1 MQRNDLAEKKKVI
14 IDGEEIP
21 GLVNFAEIPL
31 EKGQLEVPEF
41 SKIRRIQNGISTV
54 PAIEMTYKI
63 ARDTNTLQFFRDW
76 YFLNQE
82 KDVTVIRTDAAGT
95 EFARTLLPSCECVRY
110 AEPAFDAASPTYA
123 QVMVTVAPWDVVPI
137 DASA

>member
-1 MQRNDLAEKKKVI
+1 MQRNDLAEKKRVTF
-14 IDGEEIP
+14 DGEEIP
-21 GLVNFAEIPL
+21 GLVNIQEITL

-41 SKIRRIQNGISTV
+41 SRIRRIQNGITTI

-63 ARDTNTLQFFRDW
+63 ARDTNTLDFFKTW
-76 YFLNQE
+76 YFENEE

-110 AEPAFDAASPTYA
+110 QEPAFDAANPTYA
-123 QVMVTVAPWDVVPI
+123 QVSITVAPWDVLPI
-137 DASA
+137 SAE